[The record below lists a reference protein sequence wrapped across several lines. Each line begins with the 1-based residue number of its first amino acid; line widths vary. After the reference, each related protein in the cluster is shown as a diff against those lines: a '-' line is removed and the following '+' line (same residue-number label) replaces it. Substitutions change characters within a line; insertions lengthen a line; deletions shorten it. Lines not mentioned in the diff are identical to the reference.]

1 MRQAEIYSDG
11 VLAGVLTETDEGTY
25 RFRYDDAFLADDKQT
40 AISLSFPKSGKE
52 FTSDTL
58 FPFFYNML
66 AEGANKAYQCRTLK
80 IDEDD
85 AFGLLLATAHTDT
98 IGAITV
104 KKL

>member
-11 VLAGVLTETDEGTY
+11 VLAGVLTETDGGTY

-52 FTSDTL
+52 FTSGTL

-66 AEGANKAYQCRTLK
+66 AEGARTRLTSAARSK
-80 IDEDD
+80 SMRTTHSGYCWQRHIP
-85 AFGLLLATAHTDT
+85 TP
-98 IGAITV
+98 
-104 KKL
+104 

>member
-52 FTSDTL
+52 FTSGTL
-58 FPFFYNML
+58 FPFSTTCSPR
-66 AEGANKAYQCRTLK
+66 ARTRLTSAARSK
-80 IDEDD
+80 SMRTTHSGYCWQRHIP
-85 AFGLLLATAHTDT
+85 TP
-98 IGAITV
+98 
-104 KKL
+104 

>member
-1 MRQAEIYSDG
+1 MRQAEIYSAG

-40 AISLSFPKSGKE
+40 AISLSLPKSGKE
-52 FTSDTL
+52 FASDTL

-80 IDEDD
+80 IDEED
-85 AFGLLLATAHTDT
+85 AFGLLMATAHTDT

-104 KKL
+104 KKI

>member
-11 VLAGVLTETDEGTY
+11 VLAGVLTETDEGIY
-25 RFRYDDAFLADDKQT
+25 RFRYDDTFLADERQT
-40 AISLSFPKSGKE
+40 AISLSFPKSRKE
-52 FTSDTL
+52 FASEIL

-80 IDEDD
+80 IDEED

-104 KKL
+104 KKI